1 METSGNLSG
10 FYDDPPVVCPRTRT
24 RQAARAVEIRPAT
37 GTDMAAGLVTRT
49 TPTTQEASTAAV
61 SDTLS

>member
-1 METSGNLSG
+1 
-10 FYDDPPVVCPRTRT
+10 V
-24 RQAARAVEIRPAT
+24 QAARAVEIRPAT

-61 SDTLS
+61 SDTLSWCAVPAIY